1 MMIPKELI
9 KRIRLLDIK
18 TKLLVDEIFSGEYH
32 STFKGR
38 GIEFSETREYQ
49 YGDDTRIIDWNVTA
63 RFGKPFVKVYE
74 EERELVV
81 LILFDMSSSTSFG
94 SQRLTKRDC
103 MIEIAALFAFSAV
116 ENNDQV
122 GAVLFSDRIE
132 QYIPPKKEKTHALRV
147 IRELLYHNPQSKR
160 TELKKAFDWAST
172 VQTRKCIV
180 FVLSD
185 FFDTGYEKS
194 FKLMAKRHDV
204 IPIIVDDPFHTK
216 ILESGGI
223 FLLEDIEGE
232 QSRPFDLSDTRTREE
247 YRRGVYGSRIG
258 AKKLFTSLGI
268 DYIEISSDRPYIKP
282 LFEFFQR
289 RARRL

>member
-1 MMIPKELI
+1 MIPKELI
-9 KRIRLLDIK
+9 KKIRLLDIK
-18 TKLLVDEIFSGEYH
+18 TKMLVDEMFSGEYH
-32 STFKGR
+32 SIFKGR

-63 RFGKPFVKVYE
+63 RFGRPFVKVYE

-81 LILFDMSSSTSFG
+81 MILFDMSSSTLFG
-94 SQRLTKRDC
+94 SRRLTKRDC

-132 QYIPPKKEKTHALRV
+132 KYVPPKKDKTHALRV
-147 IRELLYHNPQSKR
+147 IRELLYHEEQSKK
-160 TELKKAFDWAST
+160 TDLKTAFDWIST

-185 FFDTGYEKS
+185 FYDTGYEKS

-204 IPIIVDDPFHTK
+204 IPVIVDDPFDTK
-216 ILESGGI
+216 IAESGGI

-232 QSRPFDLSDTRTREE
+232 QAGPVDLSDRVTCEE
-247 YRRGVYGSRIG
+247 YKRRLAGSRIG

-268 DYIEISSDRPYIKP
+268 DYIEISSERPYIRP

>member
-1 MMIPKELI
+1 MIPKELI

-18 TKLLVDEIFSGEYH
+18 TKMLVDEMFSGEYH

-49 YGDDTRIIDWNVTA
+49 YGDDIRIIDWNVTA

-81 LILFDMSSSTSFG
+81 MILFDMSSSTLFG
-94 SQRLTKRDC
+94 SQSLTKRDC
-103 MIEIAALFAFSAV
+103 MIEIAALLAFSAV

-122 GAVLFSDRIE
+122 GAVLFSDCIE
-132 QYIPPKKEKTHALRV
+132 KYVPPKKDKTHALRV
-147 IRELLYHNPQSKR
+147 IRELLYHGVQSKK
-160 TELKKAFDWAST
+160 TDLKTAFNWTST

-185 FFDTGYEKS
+185 FYDTGYEKS

-204 IPIIVDDPFHTK
+204 IPVIIDDPFDRK
-216 ILESGGI
+216 IAESGGI
-223 FLLEDIEGE
+223 FLLGDIEGE
-232 QSRPFDLSDTRTREE
+232 ETGPVDLSDKATREE
-247 YRRGVYGSRIG
+247 YKKRLNRSRVG

-268 DYIEISSDRPYIKP
+268 DYIEISSDRPYIRP

>member
-1 MMIPKELI
+1 MIPKELI

-18 TKLLVDEIFSGEYH
+18 TKLLVDEMFSGEYH

-63 RFGKPFVKVYE
+63 RLGKPFVKVYE

-81 LILFDMSSSTSFG
+81 LILFDMSSSTLFG
-94 SQRLTKRDC
+94 SQNLTKRDC
-103 MIEIAALFAFSAV
+103 MIEISALLAFSAV

-132 QYIPPKKEKTHALRV
+132 KYVPPKKDKTHALRV
-147 IRELLYHNPQSKR
+147 IRELLYHDTGSKG
-160 TELKKAFDWAST
+160 TSLKAVFDWTST

-185 FFDTGYEKS
+185 FYDEGYEKS

-204 IPIIVDDPFHTK
+204 IPVVIDDPFDGK
-216 ILESGGI
+216 IIESGGI
-223 FLLEDIEGE
+223 FMLGDIEGE
-232 QSRPFDLSDTRTREE
+232 DAGLVDLSDRGTQEE
-247 YRRGVYGSRIG
+247 YRRRLRKRRVE
-258 AKKLFTSLGI
+258 AMKLFTSLGI
-268 DYIEISSDRPYIKP
+268 DYIEISSDKPYIRP
-282 LFEFFQR
+282 LIEFFQR

>member
-1 MMIPKELI
+1 MIPKELI
-9 KRIRLLDIK
+9 KKIRLLDIK
-18 TKLLVDEIFSGEYH
+18 TKLLVDEMFSGEYH
-32 STFKGR
+32 SIFKGR

-74 EERELVV
+74 EERELTV

-103 MIEIAALFAFSAV
+103 MTEIAALFAFSAV

-132 QYIPPKKEKTHALRV
+132 KFVPPKKEKTHALRV
-147 IRELLYHNPQSKR
+147 IRELLYHKPQSR
-160 TELKKAFDWAST
+160 ATDLKKAFDWTST
-172 VQTRKCIV
+172 IQTRKCIV
-180 FVLSD
+180 LVLSD
-185 FFDTGYEKS
+185 FFDAGYEKS

-204 IPIIVDDPFHTK
+204 IPIIIDDPFYRRITD
-216 ILESGGI
+216 SRGI
-223 FLLEDIEGE
+223 FFLGDIEGE
-232 QSRPFDLSDTRTREE
+232 KFGPVDLADTRTREA
-247 YRRGVYGSRIG
+247 YRRELNGSRIG

-268 DYIEISSDRPYIKP
+268 DYIEVSSDRPYIRP

>member
-1 MMIPKELI
+1 MIPKELI
-9 KRIRLLDIK
+9 KRVRLLDIK
-18 TKLLVDEIFSGEYH
+18 TKLLVDEIFCGEYH

-49 YGDDTRIIDWNVTA
+49 YGDDTRLIDWNVTA

-81 LILFDMSSSTSFG
+81 SILFDMSASTSFG
-94 SQRLTKRDC
+94 SRRMTKRDC
-103 MIEIAALFAFSAV
+103 MIEIAALLAFSAV

-122 GAVLFSDRIE
+122 GAVLFSDCIE
-132 QYIPPKKEKTHALRV
+132 QYVPPRKDKTHALR
-147 IRELLYHNPQSKR
+147 ILRELLYHQARGEKTDMKN
-160 TELKKAFDWAST
+160 AFDWIST
-172 VQTRKCIV
+172 VQTTKSIV

-194 FKLMAKRHDV
+194 FKLMSKRHDV
-204 IPIIVDDPFHTK
+204 IPILIEDPFDR
-216 ILESGGI
+216 LLADSGGI
-223 FLLEDIEGE
+223 FLVGDIEGNE
-232 QSRPFDLSDTRTREE
+232 SGLMDMADPHTKDE
-247 YRRGVYGSRIG
+247 YRRRLNGSKVA
-258 AKKLFTSLGI
+258 AKKLFVALGI
-268 DYIEISSDRPYIKP
+268 DYIEISTERPYIRP